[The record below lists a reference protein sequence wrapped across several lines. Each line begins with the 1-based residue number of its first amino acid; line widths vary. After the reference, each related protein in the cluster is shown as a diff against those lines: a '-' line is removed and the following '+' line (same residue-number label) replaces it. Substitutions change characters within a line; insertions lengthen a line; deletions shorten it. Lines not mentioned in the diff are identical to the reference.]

1 MTNQKIL
8 EIFQE
13 KEFIS
18 TQEQE
23 RIAQYENT
31 KLFSL
36 HYELR
41 LLLYLGILLLSS
53 GLGVVI
59 YQNIDSLA
67 HSVIVTAIA
76 FLVLISFALA
86 FWKRS
91 PFTWLEV
98 KNTNTL
104 SDFSLL
110 LGCLSFLTLEGYLQ
124 YQYQFFGEKYGL
136 VTFIP
141 AVLFFFCAYFFDHRG
156 VLSMAITALASW
168 VGVSIAPFSAFSKND
183 FTTSHFILT
192 AIALGLFLSAIAL
205 LSEYKNLKKHFAFSY
220 LLMGSNLALIAALA
234 GVFNSTIPYL
244 YAFVVWLISC
254 GLIFYAQKK
263 QSYLFFLMGVLFAY
277 IVFTKVFFDV
287 MPHNDITFW
296 ITAYYFI
303 GSGIGVITLLTKLKN
318 ILKIKK

>member
-8 EIFQE
+8 DRFQE
-13 KEFIS
+13 QMLIS
-18 TQEQE
+18 TQEAKH
-23 RIAQYENT
+23 IIKYEET
-31 KLFSL
+31 KPFSL

-41 LLLYLGILLLSS
+41 LILYLGILLLSS

-59 YQNIDSLA
+59 YQNLNSLG
-67 HSVIVTAIA
+67 HTVIVVSIALLVMIA
-76 FLVLISFALA
+76 FGLA
-86 FWKRS
+86 IWKRS
-91 PFTWLEV
+91 PFTWSEV
-98 KNTNTL
+98 KQTNTL

-141 AVLFFFCAYFFDHRG
+141 AVVFFFCTYYFDHRG

-183 FTTSHFILT
+183 FTASHFILT
-192 AIALGLFLSAIAL
+192 AISLGLLLSVVAL
-205 LSEYKNLKKHFAFSY
+205 LSEYKNLKKHFAFTY

-234 GVFNSTIPYL
+234 GVFNSDVPYF

-254 GLIFYAQKK
+254 GLVVYAQKK
-263 QSYLFFLMGVLFAY
+263 QSYLFFLMGIIFAY
-277 IVFTKVFFDV
+277 IVFTKVFFDFL
-287 MPHNDITFW
+287 PNNESTFW
-296 ITAYYFI
+296 FGAYYFI
-303 GSGIGVITLLTKLKN
+303 ASGIGMVILLTKLRN
-318 ILKIKK
+318 ILKTKN

>member
-1 MTNQKIL
+1 MDISDIL
-8 EIFQE
+8 NKLEE
-13 KEFIS
+13 KKHIEENTKYVIES
-18 TQEQE
+18 
-23 RIAQYENT
+23 YENT

-67 HSVIVTAIA
+67 HSVIVAAISL
-76 FLVLISFALA
+76 LVLISFTLA

-91 PFTWLEV
+91 AFSWLEV

-110 LGCLSFLTLEGYLQ
+110 LACLSFLTLEGYLQ

-183 FTTSHFILT
+183 FTTSQFILT

-234 GVFNSTIPYL
+234 GVFNSTIPYF
-244 YAFVVWLISC
+244 YAFVVWLISY

-277 IVFTKVFFDV
+277 IVFTKVFFDI
-287 MPHNDITFW
+287 MPMNDITFW